1 MRVSRLF
8 MILGMLG
15 FAGAAVYC
23 YLQTQRVNWD
33 HHTTYANA
41 ALRMQGVNADLN
53 KNILKVRYR
62 LLEYYDVLVSQFRQI
77 KNLQTMLND
86 IPPEISQQGQAEIG
100 QPLEILTV
108 LIKEKEEVLE
118 SFKAQNAVLKNSVR
132 YLPLAIDES
141 GEDIES
147 IPLKQRLIV
156 LVRDTLHY
164 NRDADRQLGNKIR
177 EQLQVLSSQ
186 RDVMPP
192 SAQREALDQILAHVR
207 TVLTQTPFVNTLTDT
222 LTWMPLGQ
230 WSNALDQTY
239 QRHHEHMLDSANQ
252 YRLYMYLAAGAALVL
267 GLWAALLD
275 IRKHAPVPIALELTV
290 REPQDDQQ
298 MTTARASNL
307 SKLRNRRDGHRR
319 VGVE

>member
-1 MRVSRLF
+1 MRVSRLL

-15 FAGAAVYC
+15 FAGIAVYC

-33 HHTTYANA
+33 HHTTYASA

-77 KNLQTMLND
+77 KNLQTALSD
-86 IPPEISQQGQAEIG
+86 IPPEISEPGQAEIS

-132 YLPLAIDES
+132 YLPVAIDEA
-141 GEDIES
+141 GGDIES
-147 IPLKQRLIV
+147 AGLKQRLGNLI
-156 LVRDTLHY
+156 RDTLHY
-164 NRDADRQLGNKIR
+164 HRDADRQLGNK
-177 EQLQVLSSQ
+177 LQGLLQAFSSQ
-186 RDVMPP
+186 RDGMPP
-192 SAQREALDQILAHVR
+192 SPQREAMDQILAHVR

-230 WSNALDQTY
+230 WSNALDQAY
-239 QRHHEHMLDSANQ
+239 QRHHGHLMATAKQ
-252 YRLYMYLAAGAALVL
+252 YRFYMYLAAGAALLL
-267 GLWAALLD
+267 GLLAALTD
-275 IRKHAPVPIALELTV
+275 IRKPVPVPAPLALPV
-290 REPQDDQQ
+290 QEPQDEPQ
-298 MTTARASNL
+298 MTTSRAGNL
-307 SKLRNRRDGHRR
+307 SKLKNRRDERR
-319 VGVE
+319 RASVE